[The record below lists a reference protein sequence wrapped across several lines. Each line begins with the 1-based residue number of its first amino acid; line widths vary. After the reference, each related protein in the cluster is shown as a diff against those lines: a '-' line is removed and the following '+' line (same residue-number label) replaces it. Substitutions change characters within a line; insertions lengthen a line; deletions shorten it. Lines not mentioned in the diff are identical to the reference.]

1 MIGEV
6 AMKMKYNVQVLISTM
21 NQTPNTITELIDK
34 MNIASDAVVGNQC
47 DKDEIWQ
54 FEINGCYIEVLSS
67 SERGV
72 SKNRNKEIRKAQAD
86 ICVIADDDMCFN
98 PGYVDTLVSLYSK
111 YKNADLIIFNIG
123 EQKRTRYITKKIKK
137 LNPLSCLKYSGARI
151 TFKRTSIIRKGIMF
165 DTRFGSGS
173 KYISGEDNLFLSQ
186 CIKSGLRAIAVPEQI
201 AMLRECRDSTW
212 YKGMNDDYFY
222 SRGAFFFTFS
232 RFFYVIF
239 IVRFAIKNRQKF
251 KNEMTV
257 GKSIRL
263 MLKGAHSI
271 RRNKDKDEKD
281 AKI

>member
-67 SERGV
+67 SERGL
-72 SKNRNKEIRKAQAD
+72 SKNRNKEIREAQAD

-98 PGYVDTLVSLYSK
+98 PGYVDTLVSLYSR
-111 YKNADLIIFNIG
+111 YKNADLIVFNIG
-123 EQKRTRYITKKIKK
+123 EQKQTRYITKKIKK

-281 AKI
+281 VKI